1 MKPTHRCIMSTTRT
15 LWSMFAMAC
24 MASIFLASSRPGHAK
39 EIGPKHIIVTSVA
52 GDITY
57 VRSSES
63 ELPQAVTPF
72 QKLAEGDTITLPL
85 DAHMNVL
92 FIARG
97 LGETW
102 QGPKTLLFQD
112 GHLLAQIH
120 GVWKREHPK
129 LLKSL
134 LFEPQK
140 IMVDSVLLRILSQIG
155 GTTRAIPVSREISKT
170 ETATIEKT
178 YGILRKEFGDD
189 DATPELYRLS
199 VLAKYGQYD
208 TMLPLLQNLLNS
220 YPDNPILLGW
230 QTWVESRSG
239 Q

>member
-1 MKPTHRCIMSTTRT
+1 MKQFYQCINTRT
-15 LWSMFAMAC
+15 LWSLLTLAC
-24 MASIFLASSRPGHAK
+24 IACVFLAYSLPAYAK
-39 EIGPKHIIVTSVA
+39 EAEENHVIVTAVT
-52 GDITY
+52 GNVTY

-72 QKLAEGDTITLPL
+72 LKLEEGDTLTLPL
-85 DAHMNVL
+85 DSRMNVL
-92 FIARG
+92 FISRG

-102 QGPKTLLFQD
+102 QGPKALLFQD
-112 GHLLAQIH
+112 GLLLAHIQ
-120 GVWKREHPK
+120 GVWKRDRPK

-140 IMVDSVLLRILSQIG
+140 ILADSTLLRIISHVG
-155 GTTRAIPVSREISKT
+155 GTTRAIPVLREIPKT

-199 VLAKYGQYD
+199 ALVKYGQYD
-208 TMLPLLQNLLNS
+208 EMLPLLQELLSS

-230 QTWVESRSG
+230 QTWAESRSG

>member
-1 MKPTHRCIMSTTRT
+1 MKQTHQYSIIHTRA
-15 LWSMFAMAC
+15 LWSGLALAC
-24 MASIFLASSRPGHAK
+24 IAFIFLTYSGPAHAK
-39 EIGPKHIIVTSVA
+39 ELKPKHIIVTAVS
-52 GDITY
+52 GDVTY

-72 QKLAEGDTITLPL
+72 LKLEEGDTLTLPL
-85 DAHMNVL
+85 DSSMSVL
-92 FIARG
+92 FVVRG
-97 LGETW
+97 LGEMW

-120 GVWKREHPK
+120 GVWTREHPK

-140 IMVDSVLLRILSQIG
+140 ILTDSTLLRILSQIG
-155 GTTRAIPVSREISKT
+155 GTPRAIPVSREISKT
-170 ETATIEKT
+170 ETATIAKT
-178 YGILRKEFGDD
+178 YSILRKEFGDD

-199 VLAKYGQYD
+199 ALAKYGQYD
-208 TMLPLLQNLLNS
+208 AMLPLLQELLSS

-230 QTWVESRSG
+230 QTWAESRSG
-239 Q
+239 E